1 MITPDRRRSPEDVRE
16 PDPELADFPDY
27 DDAFLEM
34 VNDMDVVPEDVRGAD
49 VGEAR
54 DSLAA
59 ELEGARDTMMV
70 DEDWEPSDV
79 AGVMT
84 RAAAALRSPE
94 PAAEPNEALEDGRVG
109 WLAAW
114 EALRHWAR
122 SMLGTPGWEK
132 LGYVLSQMQLTEE
145 TYVRVAQR
153 HEREDPPSAP
163 AGGEPR
169 YTLDEAAD
177 MLDAEGQRL
186 LDERGEHYVGRWESA
201 KWLRSVGEARTP
213 NISGGNDLPD
223 ADGANPRTPKRAD
236 EREALSFPHAP
247 YVWEHPNPGFGYEI
261 RVADMTE
268 DGYTTLAQ
276 EIPTSRI
283 AHVFLAGLRSG
294 GATTETGEGP

>member
-1 MITPDRRRSPEDVRE
+1 LVTVGKWFLRRRRFGLDWNPEERTVTDRRRSPEDARAPLD
-16 PDPELADFPDY
+16 PDHIA
-27 DDAFLEM
+27 M
-34 VNDMDVVPEDVRGAD
+34 VNDMGVVPEDVRGAD
-49 VGEAR
+49 VVE
-54 DSLAA
+54 
-59 ELEGARDTMMV
+59 V
-70 DEDWEPSDV
+70 
-79 AGVMT
+79 
-84 RAAAALRSPE
+84 
-94 PAAEPNEALEDGRVG
+94 PA
-109 WLAAW
+109 
-114 EALRHWAR
+114 
-122 SMLGTPGWEK
+122 
-132 LGYVLSQMQLTEE
+132 
-145 TYVRVAQR
+145 
-153 HEREDPPSAP
+153 
-163 AGGEPR
+163 R

-276 EIPTSRI
+276 GIPTSRI
-283 AHVFLAGLRSG
+283 AHVFLAALRSPEPAAEPNG
-294 GATTETGEGP
+294 GGDGQ